1 MIRCDGCF
9 KEYDE
14 KYELC
19 PHCGHIPGDNKQDAF
34 QLPIGSVLLDRYVL
48 GNVLGFGGFGITYKA
63 WDKKLETVV
72 AIKEY
77 YPTKLVN
84 RIPDSSK
91 IVILN
96 GNTNKVFKHGLQTF
110 LNEAKNMCKFSTH
123 KYVVNVFDYFE
134 ENNTAYI
141 VMEFLDGCELK
152 DYMHDHSNKISVE
165 RSLEIIE
172 AVCHG
177 LSDVHKQ
184 KIIHR
189 DISPDNIYICK
200 NGDIK
205 LLDFGAARFSAEEK
219 EQDYSVII
227 KPGFAPPEQYEKV
240 SSQGPWTDIYAVG
253 ATLYYMLTGQKP
265 EESTNRRISDKLL
278 APNSLNSEVP
288 ENISNSVMKAMAL
301 DRHMRFD
308 SVDDFLKAIEGKKKV
323 RSVKAEKRI
332 KIMRRFIGVA
342 AGIMLVVFAGFTFF
356 NQMEDETLN
365 PAELEFWFPV
375 TEGMSI
381 EESYDQIIADFGKA
395 YKGVKIDAV
404 AIPEKEYKA
413 KIEKALKE
421 GNAPDIFYSSGLS
434 SEELKNTVDLS
445 TVIYPQSDNWYYK
458 ITSIFSK
465 GTRSGCDLL
474 KNYDE
479 YANGDI
485 KQIPTSF
492 NVPVVYV
499 NTSLISFDEDTIADF
514 DNLKE
519 KIASSKSAS
528 IVIDKNMK
536 QSAVAI
542 FGEDILADNVVQI
555 GDIKA
560 FADGKA
566 AFYISDTSE
575 FYDVRST
582 GTYKIAK
589 IDSGELPCEFHDMW
603 SVAPSTADGEKA
615 AKKFVEYLLSYNA
628 QYQLYGKGDKI
639 KALPINGDALYYYK
653 DTFKVMGTVLDD
665 EKSFSFEKSA

>member
-1 MIRCDGCF
+1 MIRCEGCF

-14 KYELC
+14 KFELC
-19 PHCGHIPGDNKQDAF
+19 PHCGHIPGENIQEAF
-34 QLPIGSVLLDRYVL
+34 QLPIGSVLADRYVV

-63 WDKKLETVV
+63 WDKKLEGVV

-84 RIPDSSK
+84 RIPDSSE

-96 GNTNKVFKHGLQTF
+96 GDTNKNFKHGLQTF

-134 ENNTAYI
+134 ENKTAYI

-152 DYMHDHSNKISVE
+152 DYMQSHSNKISVD

-172 AVCHG
+172 AVCRG

-205 LLDFGAARFSAEEK
+205 LLDFGAARFSADEEEK
-219 EQDYSVII
+219 DYSVII
-227 KPGFAPPEQYEKV
+227 KPGFAPPEQYEQV

-253 ATLYYMLTGQKP
+253 ATLYYMLTGKKP
-265 EESTNRRISDKLL
+265 EESTNRRVADKLL
-278 APNSLNSEVP
+278 SPSSLNSDVP

-301 DRHMRFD
+301 DRHMRFN

-323 RSVKAEKRI
+323 RPVNVERRL
-332 KIMRRFIGVA
+332 KIIRRFVGVA
-342 AGIMLVVFAGFTFF
+342 AGILLIVFAGFTFM
-356 NQMEDETLN
+356 NQMESETLE
-365 PAELEFWFPV
+365 PVEIEFWFP
-375 TEGMSI
+375 EKAGADI
-381 EESYDQIIADFGKA
+381 GESYNKIIDDFGAAYEGVTIKA
-395 YKGVKIDAV
+395 S

-413 KIEKALKE
+413 KIEKALKD
-421 GNAPDIFYSSGLS
+421 GTAPDIYYSADLS
-434 SEELKNTVDLS
+434 SDELSNSADLS
-445 TVIYPQSDNWYYK
+445 TVIYPQSENWYYS
-458 ITSIFSK
+458 ITSVFWK
-465 GTRSGCDLL
+465 GTRSGCSLL
-474 KNYDE
+474 KNYDK
-479 YANGDI
+479 YSDDNI
-485 KQIPTSF
+485 KQIPVSF

-499 NTSLISFDEDTIADF
+499 NTSLINFDADAVA
-514 DNLKE
+514 DLEELKA
-519 KIASSKSAS
+519 KLSSAGKAK
-528 IVIDKNMK
+528 IVINENIKE
-536 QSAVAI
+536 QATEI
-542 FGEDILADNVVQI
+542 FGDEILTDSFVKL
-555 GDIKA
+555 GDIKD
-560 FADGKA
+560 FSDGEA

-582 GTYKIAK
+582 GTYKVLK
-589 IDSGELPCEFHDMW
+589 IDSKELPCKFYDMW
-603 SVAPSTADGEKA
+603 SVSVSDEKSERA
-615 AKKFVEYLLSYNA
+615 AEKFVEYLLSYNA

-639 KALPINGDALYYYK
+639 KALPINEDALYYYK
-653 DTFKVMGTVLDD
+653 DTFKIIKNVLED
-665 EKSFSFEKSA
+665 EKSFSFEKTA